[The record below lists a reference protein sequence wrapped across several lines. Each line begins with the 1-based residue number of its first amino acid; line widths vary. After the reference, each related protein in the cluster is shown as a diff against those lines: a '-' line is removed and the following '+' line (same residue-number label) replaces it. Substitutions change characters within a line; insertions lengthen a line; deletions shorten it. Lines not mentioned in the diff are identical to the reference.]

1 MRPLVIFALVATT
14 LANVESQASNLLE
27 RAEAEIAKDLYSRTL
42 NGATSPRFNRKKVT
56 AM

>member
-1 MRPLVIFALVATT
+1 MRPLIIFAIVATT
-14 LANVESQASNLLE
+14 LANVASQASNLLE
-27 RAEAEIAKDLYSRTL
+27 RAESEIAKDLHSRTL